1 MDAKNIESV
10 LLEERS
16 FPPPE
21 AFTAKAGLKPADLEQ
36 LRSAAAADHVGFW
49 ADLARREL
57 VWQEP
62 FTEALDDSDAPNY
75 RWFNDGRLNVS
86 FNCLDVHLA
95 ERGHKT
101 AIIFEAENGG
111 TRHLSYRELHA
122 EVCRFASALRA
133 QGVEKGDRV
142 IIYMPL
148 VPETVIAMQ
157 ACARIGAIHSV
168 VFGGFSAPAL
178 RDRIIDTE
186 AKVVITADGGWRGG
200 NVVEL
205 KAAADKALADGC
217 PSVKKVIVLERTGKR
232 VVMHPGRDIW
242 WDDAIEGHQPTLEP
256 EWVESEHP
264 LFLLYTSGSTGKPK
278 GIQHSSGGYLLQ
290 SKLSSR
296 WVFDLQDDDVFWCT
310 ADVGWVTGHSYV
322 AYGPLACGATI
333 VLYEGAPTTPNA
345 GRFWKIC
352 QTHGVT
358 IFYTA
363 PTAIRALMK
372 LGDHWPA
379 QFDLSKLRLLGTVG
393 EPINPEAWMWY
404 HRVIGK
410 ERCPIVDTWW
420 QTETGAIMI
429 SPLPAT
435 TATKPGSCTIP
446 LPGIDADIVDDDG
459 KPVTRPEAGGYL
471 VIKKPWPSMLRTLW
485 RDNDRYISSYWEKF
499 NNRYYVAGDSARR
512 DKDGY
517 FWIMGRIDDVLNVAG
532 HRLGTMEIESALVA
546 NPRVAEAA
554 VVGRPHEVK
563 GEAVLAFVVLRGERP
578 TGDVSALVL
587 ELRNWVGEQV
597 GAIAKPDDI
606 RFSDNLPKTR
616 SGKIMRRLLRS
627 IARGE
632 EILQDVST
640 LENPAILEQLRG
652 PDWKPSAAA
661 APAPAG
667 VAEAAAEDEDPAPK
681 KAARKKAPAKAAAA
695 GEPADVHTQD
705 DSADK
710 EDAAPAK
717 KKPGARKSA
726 ADQSGADQATL
737 VGQAPTKS
745 AAEDMADEAT
755 PAKKNASNKS
765 AAVKSVA
772 GKKAAGKTPAT
783 AAGTTAAR
791 KAAAKSAGAKSTT
804 GKSAGAKAGAKS
816 AGKVAGAKSA
826 GAKAAGKSAAAK
838 AAGKKAAKKT
848 TAKPSSPKK
857 KEIKAAAK
865 KSSKKKAVR
874 RKK

>member
-21 AFTAKAGLKPADLEQ
+21 VFTAKAGLKPEDLEK
-36 LRSAAAADHVGFW
+36 LRSAAAEDYVGFW
-49 ADLARREL
+49 ADLARKEL
-57 VWQEP
+57 VWNQP
-62 FTEALDDSDAPNY
+62 FTEVLDDSDAPNY
-75 RWFNDGRLNVS
+75 RWFTDGRLNVS

-111 TRHLSYRELHA
+111 TRHLSYRELHS

-232 VVMHPGRDIW
+232 VVMDPKRDIW

-256 EWVESEHP
+256 EWVEAEHP
-264 LFLLYTSGSTGKPK
+264 LYLLYTSGSTGKPK
-278 GIQHSSGGYLLQ
+278 GIQHSSAGYLLQ
-290 SKLSSR
+290 SKVSSR
-296 WVFDLQDDDVFWCT
+296 WVFDLQEDDVFWCT

-322 AYGPLACGATI
+322 AYGPLANGATI

-372 LGDHWPA
+372 LGDHWPG
-379 QFDLSKLRLLGTVG
+379 QYDLSKLRLLGTVG

-429 SPLPAT
+429 APLPAT
-435 TATKPGSCTIP
+435 TATKPGSCTLP
-446 LPGIDADIVDDDG
+446 LPGIEADIVDDHG

-485 RDNDRYISSYWEKF
+485 RDNDRYIAAYWEKF
-499 NNRYYVAGDSARR
+499 NNKYYVAGDSARR

-563 GEAVLAFVVLRGERP
+563 GEAVFAFVVLRGERP
-578 TGDVSALVL
+578 TGDVSALVQ
-587 ELRNWVGEQV
+587 ELRGWVGEQV

-640 LENPAILEQLRG
+640 LENPAILDQLRG
-652 PDWKPSAAA
+652 NEGKPVA
-661 APAPAG
+661 APATVSTAS
-667 VAEAAAEDEDPAPK
+667 AQSAAEDDEPAPKK
-681 KAARKKAPAKAAAA
+681 KAARKKSAKS
-695 GEPADVHTQD
+695 PVT
-705 DSADK
+705 
-710 EDAAPAK
+710 AAPVAVE
-717 KKPGARKSA
+717 
-726 ADQSGADQATL
+726 ADDDGADSGSAEADDADDADD
-737 VGQAPTKS
+737 VIEEAAPK
-745 AAEDMADEAT
+745 
-755 PAKKNASNKS
+755 KS
-765 AAVKSVA
+765 AAVKKSA
-772 GKKAAGKTPAT
+772 GKSAGGKSATGKSAAQS
-783 AAGTTAAR
+783 
-791 KAAAKSAGAKSTT
+791 SAGAKSSA
-804 GKSAGAKAGAKS
+804 GKSAAQNSAGAKSSAGKSATQGSAGAKS
-816 AGKVAGAKSA
+816 SAGKKS
-826 GAKAAGKSAAAK
+826 AGKSAAAK
-838 AAGKKAAKKT
+838 SAGKAAGKAPAGKSAAAKGAAKK
-848 TAKPSSPKK
+848 AARKSASKPSGN
-857 KEIKAAAK
+857 KAAARK
-865 KSSKKKAVR
+865 SPMKKSAPAKKAPAKSSKPKQAA